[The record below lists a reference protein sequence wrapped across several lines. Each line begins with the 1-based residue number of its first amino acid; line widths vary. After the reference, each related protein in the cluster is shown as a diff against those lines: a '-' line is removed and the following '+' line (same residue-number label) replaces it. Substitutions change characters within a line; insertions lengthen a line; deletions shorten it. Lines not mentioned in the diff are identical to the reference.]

1 MNLKILVKDDYY
13 KGVFIDGEPIPEVY
27 LVEIKIATPSDDS
40 NTIKVYRYKKE
51 NDKIVIVD
59 DEAVT
64 IIDEY
69 LVKGEIVF
77 DTEVIPVEKQ
87 RGQT

>member
-1 MNLKILVKDDYY
+1 VKLKLAVKDDYD
-13 KGVFIDGEPIPEVY
+13 KDVSIDGMKIPEAY
-27 LVEIKIATPSDDS
+27 LVEIKIDTPNEDS
-40 NTIKVYRYKKE
+40 NTIKVYSYKKE
-51 NDKIVIVD
+51 NDEIVIVD

-77 DTEVIPVEKQ
+77 DTEVIPVEK
-87 RGQT
+87 

>member
-1 MNLKILVKDDYY
+1 MELKLVVKDDYY
-13 KGVFIDGEPIPEVY
+13 KDVSIDGTTIPEVY
-27 LVEIKIATPSDDS
+27 LVEIKIATPSEDS
-40 NTIKVYRYKKE
+40 NTIKVYSYKKK
-51 NDKIVIVD
+51 NDEIVIVD

-77 DTEVIPVEKQ
+77 DTTVESVDKQ
-87 RGQT
+87 